1 MAVGRFSLTEY
12 DKPVP
17 LMAQIS
23 QTTGLTQSRVL
34 AALQSAGDR
43 VAKALSF
50 ESSLLQIADQRIRAT
65 DFAGLLRVSPS
76 IELEVAP
83 KFLGA
88 ASKGWRED
96 FFFLA
101 MLSRHGRLLSGDRLR
116 AVSGESADL
125 ATLVARAM
133 IQMFADH
140 QRRPIR
146 TYRGRIESH
155 FAIDGVTEAED
166 LRLPDEDGFRQTLIR
181 YDRTNAYNGAIAA
194 ACEDLM
200 PEVRDADVRANLQ
213 RIRQALGRQSPLR
226 DLRARRLPSRA
237 RAWQST
243 YELALDVL
251 GGFGLTYDQGRALA
265 PGFVLSTW
273 QVWED
278 LVTIALRSS
287 LGSGSVAAQKGLQL
301 GHRIRNTDTGWSSGR
316 ELFVKPDLRIDGS
329 RAGFGDLLIDA
340 KYKGNIIH
348 GKQRIAEADVYEA
361 MAFAKAAQADKIV
374 LVYPRLAVDAPR
386 PLGSTAEFEKVLV
399 DGLTIW
405 GVNVEV
411 RGIARRSG
419 LKTFADGLLAALA
432 KIASIPA
439 QPSVAP

>member
-12 DKPVP
+12 DKPVS
-17 LMAQIS
+17 LVAQIS
-23 QTTGLTQSRVL
+23 QSNGLTQSRVL
-34 AALQSAGDR
+34 AALHSAGDR

-50 ESSLLQIADQRIRAT
+50 ESSPLQIADQRVRAT
-65 DFAGLLRVSPS
+65 AFAGLLRVAPS
-76 IELEVAP
+76 IEVEVAP

-88 ASKGWRED
+88 GSKGWRED

-116 AVSGESADL
+116 AVSGGSADL
-125 ATLVARAM
+125 ATLVARAL
-133 IQMFADH
+133 IQMYADH

-146 TYRGRIESH
+146 TYRRRTESH
-155 FAIDGVTEAED
+155 FAIDGVAEAED

-200 PEVRDADVRANLQ
+200 PEVRDADVRATLQ
-213 RIRQALGRQSPLR
+213 RIRQALGRQSPVR

-251 GGFGLTYDQGRALA
+251 DGFGLTYDQGQALA
-265 PGFVLSTW
+265 PGFVMSTW

-287 LGSGSVAAQKGLQL
+287 LGSASVAAQKGLKL
-301 GHRIRNTDTGWSSGR
+301 GHRVRNTDTGWSYGR

-329 RAGFGDLLIDA
+329 KAGFGDLLVDA
-340 KYKGNIIH
+340 KYKGNLVQ
-348 GKQRIAEADVYEA
+348 GKQRITEADVYEA
-361 MAFAKAAQADKIV
+361 MAFAKAAQADQIV
-374 LVYPRLAVDAPR
+374 LVYPRVAVGAPGQ
-386 PLGSTAEFEKVLV
+386 LGETTEFEKVV
-399 DGLTIW
+399 VGNLTIW

-411 RGIARRSG
+411 RGIARRAG

-432 KIASIPA
+432 KIAASQA
-439 QPSVAP
+439 RAPIAP